1 VNSVLKVL
9 VAVFS
14 AFFLFLIA
22 CYWLLL
28 ISWWDVQTPTI
39 QFFFSS
45 LLRLRCP
52 SFFFFLFPFMKWRK
66 DSHRKWKRK
75 MLNWRLAFVILFL
88 SSSTDDGIC
97 LPPFFLIV
105 RYFSFPVCSWLEE
118 DYRALYS
125 ILIHHHRPFSF
136 VSFYLVLSETSD
148 NRVRLRFL
156 LCVCEREREKL
167 ITKILKMKNLRL
179 AQVKVDCLR
188 ACMQLILSLTR
199 QTTTSNT
206 INNGQ

>member
-1 VNSVLKVL
+1 
-9 VAVFS
+9 
-14 AFFLFLIA
+14 
-22 CYWLLL
+22 
-28 ISWWDVQTPTI
+28 
-39 QFFFSS
+39 
-45 LLRLRCP
+45 
-52 SFFFFLFPFMKWRK
+52 
-66 DSHRKWKRK
+66 
-75 MLNWRLAFVILFL
+75 MLNWRLLLSFSCLLPQMREFVATIL
-88 SSSTDDGIC
+88 SYCQI
-97 LPPFFLIV
+97 
-105 RYFSFPVCSWLEE
+105 FSFPVCSWLEE

-156 LCVCEREREKL
+156 HCVCEREREKL